1 MEAFDQ
7 RESTRTNH
15 KSRSGNPEFEIEFT
29 IESRE
34 ISGKSEEEEVQE
46 REETPI
52 PLTVR
57 TPHGRAVESPG
68 ANFGGGSGDLSG

>member
-1 MEAFDQ
+1 MEAFGQ

-15 KSRSGNPEFEIEFT
+15 NSRSGNPEFEIEFT
-29 IESRE
+29 VESRE

-52 PLTVR
+52 PSRCARPTVER
-57 TPHGRAVESPG
+57 RNRLG
-68 ANFGGGSGDLSG
+68 